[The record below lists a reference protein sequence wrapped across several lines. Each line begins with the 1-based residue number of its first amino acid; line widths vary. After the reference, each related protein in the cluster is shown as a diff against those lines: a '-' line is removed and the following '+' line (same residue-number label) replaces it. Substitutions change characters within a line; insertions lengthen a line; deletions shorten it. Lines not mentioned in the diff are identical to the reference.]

1 MPATT
6 SHTEGDL
13 HRLAALLHA
22 AAGQQREDSP
32 EGRAAGPAS
41 GERPKPS
48 RAQQQAAF
56 AAAAN
61 TDPDLKSVLPPC
73 MGQIAAFCRA

>member
-1 MPATT
+1 MMW
-6 SHTEGDL
+6 HD
-13 HRLAALLHA
+13 RLAALLHA

-41 GERPKPS
+41 ADKAKPS
-48 RAQQQAAF
+48 RAQQQAAA

-61 TDPDLKSVLPPC
+61 TDPDLKSVLP
-73 MGQIAAFCRA
+73 IV